1 MACLLRVRDSHWPRK
16 LAVLMSNFFL
26 DPLHSSRIGSFGAK
40 RQGEREIGMASNI
53 EAVPLRFPAHSLFLC
68 VAPRRVTQV

>member
-1 MACLLRVRDSHWPRK
+1 
-16 LAVLMSNFFL
+16 MSNFFL

-40 RQGEREIGMASNI
+40 RQGKREIGMASNI
-53 EAVPLRFPAHSLFLC
+53 EAVPLRFPAHSFLLC